1 MATLPS
7 GQSAG
12 PSGMTPRIQYH
23 QDQLTPGLTQRFN
36 QTRFIP
42 KKGFT
47 GVGTLLL
54 CTSIVA
60 YGFTK
65 FIIRQREDNEY
76 RKLRAAE
83 RAATLP
89 SLYEFLEKRDSGDQS
104 ILQSKQLQKH
114 IAQVKEIQNI
124 KRKEVGL
131 PSVEEEADGK
141 QREHRSR
148 SLISYIPLVGTY
160 RHPLQVPP
168 KSKEQLQKEYESW
181 QEKIFVGV
189 QPKKQ
194 TEGED
199 EE

>member
-12 PSGMTPRIQYH
+12 PSGMTPRIEYR
-23 QDQLTPGLTQRFN
+23 QDRLTSGLTQKFN
-36 QTRFIP
+36 QSRFIP
-42 KKGFT
+42 KKGLT

-54 CTSIVA
+54 CTSIVV

-89 SLYEFLEKRDSGDQS
+89 SLYEFLERRDSGDQS
-104 ILQSKQLQKH
+104 ILQSQQLQSH
-114 IAQVKEIQNI
+114 IAKAKDIQNM

-131 PSVEEEADGK
+131 PSLQEEADGK

-168 KSKEQLQKEYESW
+168 KSKEQLQQEYNDW

-189 QPKKQ
+189 KPKKH
-194 TEGED
+194 TEDD
-199 EE
+199 E

>member
-1 MATLPS
+1 MATLPT

-12 PSGMTPRIQYH
+12 PSGMTANIRYH
-23 QDQLTPGLTQRFN
+23 QDKLTPGLTQKFN
-36 QTRFIP
+36 EKRYIP

-54 CTSIVA
+54 GTGIVV

-104 ILQSKQLQKH
+104 ILQSKQLQSH
-114 IAQVKEIQNI
+114 IAKVKEIQNL

-131 PSVEEEADGK
+131 PSVEEEAEGK
-141 QREHRSR
+141 QREHKGRSF
-148 SLISYIPLVGTY
+148 ISYIPLVGTY

-168 KSKEQLQKEYESW
+168 KSKEQLQQEYNDW
-181 QEKIFVGV
+181 QEKIFTGV
-189 QPKKQ
+189 KPKKH
-194 TEGED
+194 TDGDD
-199 EE
+199 E